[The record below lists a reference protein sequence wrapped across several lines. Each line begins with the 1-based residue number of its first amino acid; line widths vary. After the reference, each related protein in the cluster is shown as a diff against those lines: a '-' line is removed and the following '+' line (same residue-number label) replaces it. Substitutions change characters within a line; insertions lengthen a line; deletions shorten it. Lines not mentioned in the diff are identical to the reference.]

1 MPENESRK
9 PEDILNEIFTS
20 LKSNDDV
27 AVIHAIGALTEVNF
41 SSEAV
46 RNQLEKL
53 STQSENKDIRMAA
66 LSALSLPAQRNV
78 RGRANKLQRG
88 DRYVILQEINEWEKG
103 GLLEKENA
111 EVIRRRYDFDFAPP
125 TPPAPATTQAASVNA
140 EANAPAEGKQT
151 ANRAERREPEAPRPT
166 LLQTLTSEASIK
178 VYLYLGAFFVIA
190 AAAILGAAIPELRL
204 PILILGTLI
213 FGGLAVAI
221 KKRLPQ
227 PSFALFI
234 VFSFLLPITAN
245 SIEETLRQALN
256 ISNAFS
262 AGYWVFVFFIMA
274 VVWSGAT
281 WLYESRLFSVT
292 AFGSLLLAALR
303 VGNVF
308 EAEAEFFT
316 AMSGL
321 TAVAGLAGYWLLKKW
336 KDAKFALPLFL
347 AVQGAQGII
356 LLVSI
361 SIFGINTFE
370 ITNTSPLWHLG
381 TFVTWGLAFVFYVLS
396 NILLPFLFF
405 PWLAVGTL
413 IPMPWFLAAAFDL
426 ESFGSTL
433 LLLFWGAMLA
443 VTSELTHRIERTQK
457 YSLPALLAS
466 MPTLALAVITGFAN
480 STAMGMTAAFGAA
493 VFYTAL
499 HLLRTR
505 WWLWSLALLNFIIAY
520 FAFFELEFIQKL
532 DIFFG
537 FYTLLLSILFLL
549 PDLFLKKDFRA
560 NIEWRMPP
568 RIAGALF
575 TLFTSIAICFHDE
588 SGLVAICFA
597 VYTLFFAAYALA
609 QRRAIFGYLPAAYLP
624 LTILF
629 ALDHFN
635 VDAWLPALTG
645 LAVFYFIIGAAI
657 RARESWAKVFRYS
670 GLVLGV
676 LLSFTALIQQKEF
689 GGWYALVIG
698 LLFIAEMYLSRSG
711 WFEVGAPVLFTLG
724 ASLILQDFN
733 VFEASYHLLTFSLIW
748 LLSDLLAHFA
758 FPNPRPLAWGV
769 RGIGGILALVNY
781 LVLFGESDASTA
793 AFGFAIYTLLF
804 LIISLLYRQPKLFY
818 AFTLTL
824 PLFAAFLFRSFELL
838 KWIHPVMAI
847 AVMYYAAGFFLRLI
861 KRAAGWDL
869 SLLYSG
875 LGLGVV
881 VSLGAPATGGIDAAI
896 PVAAAAT
903 LFAVEAFAKKNV
915 WLAFPANGFYLLAY
929 FIILFELNVDEPQF
943 FSMGA
948 ALLGL
953 VQHYLLV
960 RAGSKTGAFVMGML
974 SQFVLLG
981 TTYLEMVNRNEL
993 IYFVVLFFQ
1002 SLAVLVYGLV
1012 IRSRSLTFFPI
1023 GFVVLGVVTVVYSAL
1038 KGRATI
1044 FLIGCTGI
1052 LLLML
1057 GVFAVLLRERIAKL
1071 SERMSD
1077 WKA

>member
-1 MPENESRK
+1 MTEIDPRK
-9 PEDILNEIFTS
+9 PEDILNEIFS
-20 LKSNDDV
+20 KLQSEDDV
-27 AVIHAIGALTEVNF
+27 VVLNAIETLTKTNF

-53 STQSENKDIRMAA
+53 FAQSDNPDIRKAA
-66 LSALSLPAQRNV
+66 LSALNLPAQRNV
-78 RGRANKLQRG
+78 RGRINKLQRG
-88 DRYVILQEINEWEKG
+88 DRYIILQEINNWEKG
-103 GLLEKENA
+103 GLLAKENA

-125 TPPAPATTQAASVNA
+125 TAPAPASTQMASTPA
-140 EANAPAEGKQT
+140 EANSPAEGKQT
-151 ANRAERREPEAPRPT
+151 APRVERSEPQSPRPS

-204 PILILGTLI
+204 PILILGTLV

-245 SIEETLRQALN
+245 TIEETLRQTLD

-262 AGYWVFVFFIMA
+262 AGYWVFVFLAMTA
-274 VVWSGAT
+274 VWSGAT

-292 AFGSLLLAALR
+292 AFGALLLAALR
-303 VGNVF
+303 VGNIF
-308 EAEAEFFT
+308 EAEPEFFT

-321 TAVAGLAGYWLLKKW
+321 AAIAGLAGYWLLKKW

-347 AVQGAQGII
+347 AAQVVQGII
-356 LLVSI
+356 LLVSM
-361 SIFGINTFE
+361 SVFGINAFNSSS
-370 ITNTSPLWHLG
+370 IALWHLG
-381 TFVTWGLAFVFYVLS
+381 TFFTWAFAFVFYVLS

-405 PWLAVGTL
+405 PWLAVGAL
-413 IPMPWFLAAAFDL
+413 IPMPWFLATAFNL
-426 ESFGSTL
+426 ESLGSTIL
-433 LLLFWGAMLA
+433 LLGWGTMLA
-443 VTSELTHRIERTQK
+443 IASELTHRIELTRK

-466 MPTLALAVITGFAN
+466 MPTFVLAVVTGYAN
-480 STAMGMTAAFGAA
+480 SAVLGMSAAFSAA
-493 VFYTAL
+493 LIYALL
-499 HLLRTR
+499 HLLRMR

-520 FAFFELEFIQKL
+520 FTFFNLELIQKL
-532 DIFFG
+532 NIYIG
-537 FYTLLLSILFLL
+537 YQSLALSLLLLL
-549 PDLFLKKDFRA
+549 PDLFLKKDLMS

-568 RIAGALF
+568 RVMGVAF
-575 TLFTSIAICFHDE
+575 VFFTSVGLLVQNE
-588 SGLVAICFA
+588 SNHAAVCFA
-597 VYTLFFAAYALA
+597 VYFLFFATYTLVW
-609 QRRAIFGYLPAAYLP
+609 QKAIFGYLPTVYLP
-624 LTILF
+624 LAIIFT
-629 ALDHFN
+629 LDFFE

-645 LAVFYFIIGAAI
+645 LAALYFIIGAAI
-657 RARESWAKVFRYS
+657 RARDDWAKVFRYS
-670 GLVLGV
+670 ALILGTF
-676 LLSFTALIQQKEF
+676 LSFTALMLQKEF
-689 GGWYALVIG
+689 SGWYALVIG

-711 WFEVGAPVLFTLG
+711 WFEIGAPVLFTLG
-724 ASLILQDFN
+724 ASLILHDFH
-733 VFEASYHLLTFSLIW
+733 VFETSYHLLTYSLIW
-748 LLSDLLAHFA
+748 LLADLLAHFA
-758 FPNPRPLAWGV
+758 FPNPGPLAWCL
-769 RGIGGILALVNY
+769 RGIGGILAFVNY

-793 AFGFAIYTLLF
+793 AIGFAIYTLLF
-804 LIISLLYRQPKLFY
+804 LIISLVYRQPALFY

-824 PLFAAFLFRSFELL
+824 PLFVTFLFRTFGVT
-838 KWIHPVMAI
+838 KWIHPVMAVAI
-847 AVMYYAAGFFLRLI
+847 LYYGAGFLLRFV

-875 LGLGVV
+875 LGLGVI
-881 VSLGAPATGGIDAAI
+881 VSLAAPAIGGIDAAI

-915 WLAFPANGFYLLAY
+915 WLAFPANGLYLLSY
-929 FIILFELNVDEPQF
+929 FIILYGLNVNEPQF

-960 RAGSKTGAFVMGML
+960 RAGSKKGAFVMGML

-981 TTYLEMVNRNEL
+981 TTYIEMVNKNEL

-1071 SERMSD
+1071 SEKLSD
-1077 WKA
+1077 WKS

>member
-1 MPENESRK
+1 MTETDSRK
-9 PEDILNEIFTS
+9 PEEILNEIYAGLQS
-20 LKSNDDV
+20 EDDV
-27 AVIHAIGALTEVNF
+27 AVLHAIEALSQTNF

-53 STQSENKDIRMAA
+53 FAEHNNQDIRKAA
-66 LSALSLPAQRNV
+66 LSALNLPSQRNV
-78 RGRANKLQRG
+78 RRRLNKLQRG
-88 DRYVILQEINEWEKG
+88 DRYIILQEINDWEKG
-103 GLLEKENA
+103 GLLAKENA

-125 TPPAPATTQAASVNA
+125 TAPAPATVQAASSNA
-140 EANAPAEGKQT
+140 EENAPAEGMQ
-151 ANRAERREPEAPRPT
+151 AAPRVERSEPQSPRPS

-245 SIEETLRQALN
+245 TIEETLRQTLN

-262 AGYWVFVFFIMA
+262 AGYWVFVFFAMA
-274 VVWSGAT
+274 AVWSGAT

-292 AFGSLLLAALR
+292 AFGALILAALR
-303 VGNVF
+303 VGNIF

-316 AMSGL
+316 AMCGL
-321 TAVAGLAGYWLLKKW
+321 ATITGLAGYWLLKKW

-347 AVQGAQGII
+347 AVQGAQAIT

-361 SIFGINTFE
+361 SVFGVNTFDSSSAS
-370 ITNTSPLWHLG
+370 IWHLA
-381 TFVTWGLAFVFYVLS
+381 TFFTWALAFVFYILS

-413 IPMPWFLAAAFDL
+413 IPMPWFLAATFDL
-426 ESFGSTL
+426 ESFGSTML
-433 LLLFWGAMLA
+433 LLVWGVALA
-443 VTSELTHRIERTQK
+443 LASELTNRIEMTRK

-466 MPTLALAVITGFAN
+466 LPTFALAIVTGYAN
-480 STAMGMTAAFGAA
+480 SASLGMSAAFSVAIIYGL
-493 VFYTAL
+493 L
-499 HLLRTR
+499 HLLRIR
-505 WWLWSLALLNFIIAY
+505 WWLWSLALFNFIIAY
-520 FAFFELEFIQKL
+520 FTFFNLELIQKL
-532 DIFFG
+532 NIFIG
-537 FYTLLLSILFLL
+537 YQSLTLSILLLL
-549 PDLFLKKDFRA
+549 PDLFLKKDFMA
-560 NIEWRMPP
+560 NIQWRMPP
-568 RIAGALF
+568 RIAGAAF
-575 TLFTSIAICFHDE
+575 VLFTSGGLFVQNE
-588 SGLVAICFA
+588 SNHAAVCFA
-597 VYTLFFAAYALA
+597 VYTLFFAVYAFA
-609 QRRAIFGYLPAAYLP
+609 WQKAIFGYLPVVYLP
-624 LTILF
+624 LTIIF
-629 ALDHFN
+629 ALDALE
-635 VDAWLPALTG
+635 VDAWLPTLTG
-645 LAVFYFIIGAAI
+645 LAVLYFIIGAAI
-657 RARESWAKVFRYS
+657 RAREDWARVFRFS
-670 GLVLGV
+670 ALVLGV
-676 LLSFTALIQQKEF
+676 FISFTALMLQKEH

-698 LLFIAEMYLSRSG
+698 LLFIAEMYLSRNG
-711 WFEVGAPVLFTLG
+711 WFEIGAPVLFTLG

-733 VFEASYHLLTFSLIW
+733 VFEASYHLLTYSLIW
-748 LLSDLLAHFA
+748 LLADLLAHFA

-769 RGIGGILALVNY
+769 RGIGGILAFVNY
-781 LVLFGESDASTA
+781 LILFGESDASTA
-793 AFGFAIYTLLF
+793 AIGFAIYTLLF
-804 LIISLLYRQPKLFY
+804 LIISLLYRQATLFY

-824 PLFAAFLFRSFELL
+824 PLFVTCLFRAFGVT
-838 KWIHPVMAI
+838 KWIHPVMVV
-847 AVMYYAAGFFLRLI
+847 AVLYYGAGFLLRFV
-861 KRAAGWDL
+861 KRAPGWDL
-869 SLLYSG
+869 CLLYSG
-875 LGLGVV
+875 LGLGVI
-881 VSLGAPATGGIDAAI
+881 VSFGAPATGGVDAAI

-903 LFAVEAFAKKNV
+903 LFAVEAFAKKNA
-915 WLAFPANGFYLLAY
+915 WLAFPANGLYLFSY
-929 FIILFELNVDEPQF
+929 FIILYELNVDEPQF

-960 RAGSKTGAFVMGML
+960 RAGSKKGAFVMGML

-981 TTYLEMVNRNEL
+981 TTYIEMVNKNEL

-1057 GVFAVLLRERIAKL
+1057 GVFAVLLRERVAKL
-1071 SERMSD
+1071 SERLSD